1 MNPVW
6 IGQFEV
12 SAPPKNEFL
21 EGDAGAF
28 VWVAAQAV
36 SAENL
41 IQRMTH
47 AMKELGLTVINSEDV
62 REVTDETTLSDSVFD
77 LLPEAKRN
85 SDSVVCGTWHGFKNQ
100 DA

>member
-21 EGDAGAF
+21 EGDGGAF

>member
-6 IGQFEV
+6 IGKFEV
-12 SAPPKNEFL
+12 SAPPENEFL

-28 VWVAAQAV
+28 VWVAAQAIN
-36 SAENL
+36 AENL

-47 AMKELGLTVINSEDV
+47 AMKEIGLTVIDSENV
-62 REVTDETTLSDSVFD
+62 PVIDETTLSDSVFD
-77 LLPEAKRN
+77 LLPEAKRDSN
-85 SDSVVCGTWHGFKNQ
+85 SVVYGTWHRSNNF

>member
-1 MNPVW
+1 MNPIW
-6 IGQFEV
+6 IGKFEV
-12 SAPPKNEFL
+12 SALPDNEFL
-21 EGDAGAF
+21 EGDLGAF

-41 IQRMTH
+41 TQRMTH
-47 AMKELGLTVINSEDV
+47 AMKELGLTVIGSEDV
-62 REVTDETTLSDSVFD
+62 QEVVDETID

-85 SDSVVCGTWHGFKNQ
+85 SNSVICGTWNRFTNF

>member
-6 IGQFEV
+6 IGKFEV
-12 SAPPKNEFL
+12 SAPAENEFL

-41 IQRMTH
+41 IQKTTH
-47 AMKELGLTVINSEDV
+47 AMKELGLTVIDSENV
-62 REVTDETTLSDSVFD
+62 QEVIDETTLSDSVFD

-85 SDSVVCGTWHGFKNQ
+85 FDSVVCGTWHRFKNH

>member
-6 IGQFEV
+6 IGKFEV
-12 SAPPKNEFL
+12 SARPENKFL

-28 VWVAAQAV
+28 VWVAAQAA

-41 IQRMTH
+41 VQRMTH
-47 AMKELGLTVINSEDV
+47 AMKELGLTVVDSENV
-62 REVTDETTLSDSVFD
+62 QEVIDETTLSDSVFN

-85 SDSVVCGTWHGFKNQ
+85 SNSVVCGTWHRFKNF

>member
-6 IGQFEV
+6 IGKFEV
-12 SAPPKNEFL
+12 SAVPENEFL
-21 EGDAGAF
+21 EGYAGAF

-41 IQRMTH
+41 VARMTH
-47 AMKELGLTVINSEDV
+47 AVKELGLTVIDSESV
-62 REVTDETTLSDSVFD
+62 EEVVDETILSDSVFE

-85 SDSVVCGTWHGFKNQ
+85 FNSVVCGTWHRFKNH